1 MTIKEFFSIKKNF
14 FFWGNLLAMAI
25 VAVGLV
31 WGVFKWLDHYTDHD
45 VAVSVPEVIGLQW
58 DEAEALLRKH
68 TLTPVVSDS
77 TYNPSKPGGIILDMT
92 PAQGSV
98 VKEGRSVYLT
108 VNTNRPPMRVIPDL
122 IDNSSLREAEAKLK
136 AMGFVLAENDT
147 IEGEQDWIYGI
158 KYKGA
163 SLKNGDEVPLGA
175 TLVLE
180 VGGGEYMF
188 MEEMMG
194 DSLSGGAR
202 NFQSEEATVVD
213 DSWFE

>member
-45 VAVSVPEVIGLQW
+45 VAVTVPEVIGLQW

-194 DSLSGGAR
+194 DSLSGGSR

>member
-45 VAVSVPEVIGLQW
+45 VAVTVPEVIGLQW

-188 MEEMMG
+188 MEEIMG
-194 DSLSGGAR
+194 DSLSGGLR

>member
-45 VAVSVPEVIGLQW
+45 VAVTVPEVIGLQW

-175 TLVLE
+175 TLVLD

-194 DSLSGGAR
+194 DSLSGGSR

>member
-1 MTIKEFFSIKKNF
+1 MTIKEFFSFKKNF
-14 FFWGNLLAMAI
+14 FFWGNLLAMAL

-45 VAVSVPEVIGLQW
+45 VAVTVPEVKGLQLS
-58 DEAEALLRKH
+58 EAVRLLQEQK
-68 TLTPVVSDS
+68 LKPVVSDS
-77 TYNPSKPGGIILDMT
+77 VYNTSQPGGIILDMT
-92 PAQGSV
+92 PAQGAV
-98 VKEGRSVYLT
+98 VKEGRAVYLT
-108 VNTNRPPMRVIPDL
+108 VNTNRPPMRIIPDL
-122 IDNSSLREAEAKLK
+122 IDNSSLREAEAKLR
-136 AMGFVLAENDT
+136 AMGFMLDENDT

-163 SLKNGDEVPLGA
+163 SLQNGDEVPLGA

-180 VGGGEYMF
+180 VGGGDYMF

-194 DSLSGGAR
+194 DSLSGVR
-202 NFQSEEATVVD
+202 NTRSEEATVVD

>member
-45 VAVSVPEVIGLQW
+45 VAVTVPEVIGLQW

>member
-45 VAVSVPEVIGLQW
+45 VAVTVPEVIGLQW

-77 TYNPSKPGGIILDMT
+77 TYNSSKPGGIILDMT

-194 DSLSGGAR
+194 DSLSGGSR

>member
-1 MTIKEFFSIKKNF
+1 MTIKEFFSFKENF
-14 FFWGNLLAMAI
+14 FFWGNLMAMAI

-31 WGVFKWLDHYTDHD
+31 WGVFKWLDSYTQHD
-45 VAVSVPEVIGLQW
+45 VAVTVPDVEGLSYT
-58 DEAEALLRKH
+58 EAEALLRTHK
-68 TLTPVVSDS
+68 LTPVVSDS
-77 TYNPSKPGGIILDMT
+77 TYNTSLPGGVVLDMI
-92 PAQGSV
+92 PEKGAV
-98 VKEGRSVYLT
+98 VKEGRSVYMT
-108 VNTNRPPMRVIPDL
+108 VNTNRPPMLVIPDL
-122 IDNSSLREAEAKLK
+122 IDNSSLREAEAKLR

-158 KYKGA
+158 KYMGA
-163 SLKNGDEVPLGA
+163 SLQNGDEVPVGA

-194 DSLSGGAR
+194 DSLSSGG
-202 NFQSEEATVVD
+202 SSTHGEEATVID

>member
-194 DSLSGGAR
+194 DSLSGGSR

>member
-45 VAVSVPEVIGLQW
+45 VAVTVPEVIGLQW

-122 IDNSSLREAEAKLK
+122 IDNSSLREAEAKFK

-194 DSLSGGAR
+194 DSLSGGSR

>member
-45 VAVSVPEVIGLQW
+45 VAVTVPEVIGLQW

-194 DSLSGGAR
+194 DSLSGGSR
-202 NFQSEEATVVD
+202 NFQSEEATMVD

>member
-45 VAVSVPEVIGLQW
+45 VAVTVPEVIGLQW

-92 PAQGSV
+92 LAQGSV

-194 DSLSGGAR
+194 DSLSGGSR

>member
-45 VAVSVPEVIGLQW
+45 VAVTVPEVIGLQW

-188 MEEMMG
+188 MEEIMG
-194 DSLSGGAR
+194 DSLSGGSR

>member
-108 VNTNRPPMRVIPDL
+108 VNTNRPPMRIIPDL
-122 IDNSSLREAEAKLK
+122 IDNSSLREAEAKLR

-163 SLKNGDEVPLGA
+163 SLQNGDEVPIGA

-180 VGGGEYMF
+180 VGGGDYMF

-194 DSLSGGAR
+194 DSLSSSGNSAR
-202 NFQSEEATVVD
+202 GEEATIVD